1 MAKKFCAI
9 CVTKGLITEFTRLS
23 YWTLP
28 ETDETWYIYCDMH
41 AVGQQSTVETLFITV
56 AKQRNN
62 KSDQRFLWGLTPAC
76 SQQLKELLFST
87 GSGPAQQC
95 GSVFFGVRP
104 RGYITG
110 VFKSQLAAKQLVERV
125 SE

>member
-1 MAKKFCAI
+1 
-9 CVTKGLITEFTRLS
+9 
-23 YWTLP
+23 
-28 ETDETWYIYCDMH
+28 MH

-62 KSDQRFLWGLTPAC
+62 GSDQRFLRGLTQAC
-76 SQQLKELLFST
+76 RQQSKELLFST

-104 RGYITG
+104 RDYITK
-110 VFKSQLAAKQLVERV
+110 VF
-125 SE
+125 SEPVAVD